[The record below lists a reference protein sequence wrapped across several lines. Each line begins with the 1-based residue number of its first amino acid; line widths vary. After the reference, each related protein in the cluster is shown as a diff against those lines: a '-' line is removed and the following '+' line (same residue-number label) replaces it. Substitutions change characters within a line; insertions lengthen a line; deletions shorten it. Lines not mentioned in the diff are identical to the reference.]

1 MALQTIDLILNRC
14 AARAKETDLDID
26 QLYVVTSRD
35 SAPLASAQPVTAPVD
50 PSALSGASSAFLGLS
65 IPAIRKEF
73 LRLFGAG
80 VAPSGTRF
88 THNTFI
94 VLDARSLKDET
105 CLLVS
110 CSVDKGEARSDFS
123 IPVEVLTATEMGSSE
138 LNEGIVEDKWADLE
152 GEGLIFYDVERWK
165 KYVKD

>member
-1 MALQTIDLILNRC
+1 M
-14 AARAKETDLDID
+14 
-26 QLYVVTSRD
+26 
-35 SAPLASAQPVTAPVD
+35 
-50 PSALSGASSAFLGLS
+50 
-65 IPAIRKEF
+65 
-73 LRLFGAG
+73 
-80 VAPSGTRF
+80 
-88 THNTFI
+88 
-94 VLDARSLKDET
+94 LDARSLKDET